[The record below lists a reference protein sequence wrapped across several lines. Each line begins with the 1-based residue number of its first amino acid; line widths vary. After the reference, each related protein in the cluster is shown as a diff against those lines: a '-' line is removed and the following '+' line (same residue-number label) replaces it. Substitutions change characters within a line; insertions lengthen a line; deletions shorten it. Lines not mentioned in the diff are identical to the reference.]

1 MNTTDK
7 KPNIERAVEV
17 VGSQAALARALKMTR
32 QTVRVWLIK
41 GIVPAKQAPRI
52 ERVTGGKVTAQ
63 SLVND
68 IVEWHRRKVCG
79 KPASEDGG
87 AE

>member
-63 SLVND
+63 SLLND

-79 KPASEDGG
+79 KSASEDGG

>member
-17 VGSQAALARALKMTR
+17 MGSQAAFARALKMTR

-63 SLVND
+63 SLLND

-79 KPASEDGG
+79 KSASEDGG

>member
-79 KPASEDGG
+79 KSASEDGG

>member
-68 IVEWHRRKVCG
+68 IVERYRLKVGG
-79 KPASEDGG
+79 KSASEDGG

>member
-1 MNTTDK
+1 MSKTENR
-7 KPNIERAVEV
+7 PNIERAVEV
-17 VGSQAALARALKMTR
+17 MGSQAAIARALKITR

-41 GIVPAKQAPRI
+41 GIVPAKEAPRI
-52 ERVTGGKVTAQ
+52 ERVTGGQVTAQ

>member
-17 VGSQAALARALKMTR
+17 MGSQAALARALKITR

-41 GIVPAKQAPRI
+41 GIVPAKEAPRI

-68 IVEWHRRKVCG
+68 IVERYRLKVGG
-79 KPASEDGG
+79 KSASEDGG

>member
-17 VGSQAALARALKMTR
+17 VGSQAAFARALKITR

-41 GIVPAKQAPRI
+41 GIVPAKEAPRI

>member
-63 SLVND
+63 SLLND
-68 IVEWHRRKVCG
+68 ILEWHRRKVCG
-79 KPASEDGG
+79 KSASEDGG

>member
-17 VGSQAALARALKMTR
+17 VGSQAALARALKITR

-41 GIVPAKQAPRI
+41 GVVPAKEAPRI

>member
-17 VGSQAALARALKMTR
+17 VGSQAAFARALKMTR

-63 SLVND
+63 SLLND
-68 IVEWHRRKVCG
+68 IVEWHRRK
-79 KPASEDGG
+79 GG
-87 AE
+87 GDER

>member
-17 VGSQAALARALKMTR
+17 VGSQAALARALKITR

-41 GIVPAKQAPRI
+41 GIVPAKEAPRI

>member
-17 VGSQAALARALKMTR
+17 MGSQAALARALKITR

-41 GIVPAKQAPRI
+41 GIVPAKEAPRI

-68 IVEWHRRKVCG
+68 IVERYRRKVGG
-79 KPASEDGG
+79 KSASEDGG